1 MPDGEPELPKEMGMN
16 LIPNDQID
24 ELEPQISKGFF
35 TELTPLPRLL
45 LGVISE
51 WRNKDVAG
59 SLQKL
64 ADQVALDTTFSKAIW
79 DVWCRF

>member
-1 MPDGEPELPKEMGMN
+1 MTDYMPDGEPELPKEMGMN

-51 WRNKDVAG
+51 
-59 SLQKL
+59 
-64 ADQVALDTTFSKAIW
+64 
-79 DVWCRF
+79 